1 MVTQQNKITDILSEA
16 STLSSIRIN
25 TENVSKNVLNKYAS
39 YTYLFTLSGI
49 STNEAQSCEY
59 INKPP
64 HDIIARS
71 SGIGTENQ
79 NGAINPL
86 GDFDDSRGLSKTL
99 TETLSN
105 RGYEALTRDR
115 QILEQN
121 RDLYFQSV
129 EIDSVHG
136 MNSERGTAP
145 ITKIN
150 MRIVEPSGVSLFNKM
165 RAAAANNGFRDHLN
179 APYLLTVTFKG
190 FDELGKSVT
199 EDKDAVTR
207 HIPIKIFKCDLKLTQ
222 AGSEYSVQAI
232 PHNETPYMDRFLYTR
247 SVISLTQKST
257 IWSYMHNLEIALN
270 TQTLD
275 EADSKLFEKGKQDE
289 YKIVLHKDLASAP
302 MEPLYK
308 GKNNLKEIA
317 MADNTGYVEASEGAE
332 SFGSI
337 GYDSKGGQIP
347 QGTSILKI
355 LEQAMKSVP
364 TYRTLVDTWFDR
376 TIKAT
381 TNKTGKKLF
390 TAKDVASYLDSDP
403 SQYFVDWF
411 RVKSSIEILP
421 EFDNITKQQRKR
433 ITFYIYPYSIH
444 VYKLPVPGVSL
455 GAAGSYNAKKIYD
468 YLFTGNNTEVLD
480 LDIEYKLAYYQ
491 TALKD
496 VDANYMS
503 SSVIDLN
510 TRAPGTFRQVG
521 STVDSVEANLPL
533 QQNVGTATSASTGAT
548 VQTYKLVDV
557 FMDQLTNPQADMVQI
572 RLDIMGDPA
581 WIPQTQFMPI
591 RTNSTIAE
599 DENLKE
605 FTNANG
611 NDVGWNTRFGNFNT
625 DVADPIILINF
636 KMPTDLNDRTGLY
649 RLHDESN
656 GMFTGLYQVYKTTHN
671 FDSGKFMQTLH
682 CVRFNNQSNEKQGS
696 GVPTEYVLGPDGDI
710 IGSSDSRKQD
720 LTATEGSF

>member
-16 STLSSIRIN
+16 STLSSISIN
-25 TENVSKNVLNKYAS
+25 TQNVSKNVLNKYAS
-39 YTYLFTLSGI
+39 YNYLFTLSGL
-49 STNEAQSCEY
+49 STVELQNCTFF
-59 INKPP
+59 NGPP

-71 SGIGTENQ
+71 AGIGEQDNSF
-79 NGAINPL
+79 I
-86 GDFDDSRGLSKTL
+86 DDDGGLASETAS
-99 TETLSN
+99 TLSR
-105 RGYEALTRDR
+105 RGIESLLRDR
-115 QILEQN
+115 QILNQS

-129 EIDSVHG
+129 EMDSLHG

-150 MRIVEPSGVSLFNKM
+150 MIIVEPTGISLFNKM
-165 RAAAANNGFRDHLN
+165 RAAAANNGFRDHVN
-179 APYLLTVTFKG
+179 APYLLTVTFRG
-190 FDELGKSVT
+190 FNELGQNIT
-199 EDKDAVTR
+199 DDKDTVTR
-207 HIPIKIFKCDLKLTQ
+207 YIPIKIFKCDLKLTQ
-222 AGSEYSVQAI
+222 AGSEYSIQAV

-270 TQTLD
+270 TQTQD
-275 EADSKLFEKGKQDE
+275 EADQTLFENGKQDE
-289 YKIVLHKDLASAP
+289 YKIVLHPDLASET
-302 MEPLYK
+302 MEPVYK

-317 MADNTGYVEASEGAE
+317 MSNNTETAYVEASEGAE
-332 SFGSI
+332 SVSTI
-337 GYDSKGGQIP
+337 GYDTKGGQIAKS
-347 QGTSILKI
+347 TSILKI
-355 LEQAMKSVP
+355 IEQAMKSVP
-364 TYRTLVDTWFDR
+364 TYRTLVDKWFDR

-403 SQYFVDWF
+403 SSYFVDWF

-421 EFDNITKQQRKR
+421 EFDNITKQQKKR
-433 ITFYIYPYSIH
+433 ITFYIYPYKVH

-480 LDIEYKLAYYQ
+480 LDIEYKMAYYQ

-503 SSVIDLN
+503 SSAIDFN
-510 TRAPGTFRQVG
+510 TKQPGTQRQLG
-521 STVDSVEANLPL
+521 SEADSVEALLPL
-533 QQNVGTATSASTGAT
+533 QQNVGTATTASTGAT

-591 RTNSTIAE
+591 RTNSTISE
-599 DENLKE
+599 DENLKA
-605 FTNANG
+605 FKNANG

-625 DVADPIILINF
+625 DIADPIILINF
-636 KMPTDLNDRTGLY
+636 KMPTDINDRSGLY
-649 RLHDESN
+649 RFQDESN
-656 GMFTGLYQVYKTTHN
+656 GMFSGLYQVYKTTHN
-671 FDSGKFMQTLH
+671 FNSGKFMQTLH
-682 CVRFNNQSNEKQGS
+682 CVRFNNQSNEKQGT
-696 GVPTEYVLGPDGDI
+696 GEPTEYALGPDGDI
-710 IGSSDSRKQD
+710 VGSSNRRKQN
-720 LTATEGSF
+720 LTATEGSL